1 MSIAELVVEP
11 VRTDITPDGM
21 TDVRPLR
28 LTVTTGAPAVPAM
41 QIAEMTD
48 AISVVVAVIDGTG
61 PIAETLVDIQ
71 TRIADGQATPVLAS
85 HLDALGLTA
94 AVFAWATDTGD

>member
-1 MSIAELVVEP
+1 VSITELVIEP
-11 VRTDITPDGM
+11 HRTDLTPDGPA
-21 TDVRPLR
+21 DVRPLR
-28 LTVTTGAPAVPAM
+28 LTVSTVGPAVPAM

-71 TRIADGQATPVLAS
+71 ARIADGQATPVLAS
-85 HLDALGLTA
+85 HLDALGLRD
-94 AVFAWATDTGD
+94 AVEAWARGA

>member
-1 MSIAELVVEP
+1 MSITELVVEP
-11 VRTDITPDGM
+11 IRTDLTPDGP

-28 LTVTTGAPAVPAM
+28 LTVSTVGPPVPAM

-48 AISVVVAVIDGTG
+48 AIAVVVAVIDGTG

-85 HLDALGLTA
+85 HLDALGLRA
-94 AVFAWATDTGD
+94 AVEAWARGA

>member
-1 MSIAELVVEP
+1 MITELVIEP
-11 VRTDITPDGM
+11 IRTDITADGPA
-21 TDVRPLR
+21 DVRPLR
-28 LTVTTGAPAVPAM
+28 LTVSTVGPAVPAM

-48 AISVVVAVIDGTG
+48 AISVLVAVIDGTG

-85 HLDALGLTA
+85 HLDALGLRD
-94 AVFAWATDTGD
+94 AVEAWARGAQ

>member
-11 VRTDITPDGM
+11 IRTDITPDGM
-21 TDVRPLR
+21 TEVRPLR
-28 LTVTTGAPAVPAM
+28 LTVSTVGTAVPAM

-61 PIAETLVDIQ
+61 PIAETLTDIQ
-71 TRIADGQATPVLAS
+71 TRIADGQTTPVLAS
-85 HLDALGLTA
+85 HLDALGLRA
-94 AVFAWATDTGD
+94 AVEAWARAQ